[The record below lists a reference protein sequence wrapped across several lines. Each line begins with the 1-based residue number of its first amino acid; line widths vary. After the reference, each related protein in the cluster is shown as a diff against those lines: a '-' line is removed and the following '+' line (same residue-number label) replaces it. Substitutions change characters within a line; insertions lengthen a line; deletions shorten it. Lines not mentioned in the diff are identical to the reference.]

1 MTPDL
6 IATRRHYRSLYWNW
20 PTTLMVAHLITLDC
34 KVAEMN
40 ADELIEARQL
50 MDEKLEKWQRNIG
63 E

>member
-50 MDEKLEKWQRNIG
+50 MDERLPLWR
-63 E
+63 

>member
-1 MTPDL
+1 L
-6 IATRRHYRSLYWNW
+6 QHGGIIAACIGT
-20 PTTLMVAHLITLDC
+20 TTLMVAHLITIDAQ
-34 KVAEMN
+34 VSQMG

>member
-1 MTPDL
+1 MAMTPDL

-50 MDEKLEKWQRNIG
+50 MDERLPLWR
-63 E
+63 